1 MFVII
6 LSKPETLIVMKF
18 MVVDH
23 MSVLVTQIHHKDH
36 KVPPVLKVIMDQ
48 LVDPVVQVLKVSKVQ
63 PDLWEIPQMLQRV
76 LKDRWALLEML
87 HFQE

>member
-1 MFVII
+1 
-6 LSKPETLIVMKF
+6 
-18 MVVDH
+18 
-23 MSVLVTQIHHKDH
+23 VTQIHQQVL
-36 KVPPVLKVIMDQ
+36 KVPQVLKVIMDQ

-76 LKDRWALLEML
+76 LKDRWVLLEML